1 MNWKNH
7 HAGIISGTGRE
18 INSGF
23 GGRPIQDVV
32 QTDASINPG
41 NSGGPLLDSEGD
53 VIGGTS
59 LSSQHH
65 LCLQQRCIRS
75 MARGDSW
82 YVQHLL
88 SFSDGQW
95 LLAGINTAI
104 YSTSGVSAGIG
115 FAIPVDTVK
124 LSVDQILKY
133 GRVTRQVR

>member
-53 VIGGTS
+53 VIGETS
-59 LSSQHH
+59 QASASVLFTAMLHSNQSMWSQ
-65 LCLQQRCIRS
+65 LVCAQ
-75 MARGDSW
+75 
-82 YVQHLL
+82 
-88 SFSDGQW
+88 
-95 LLAGINTAI
+95 
-104 YSTSGVSAGIG
+104 
-115 FAIPVDTVK
+115 PTVP
-124 LSVDQILKY
+124 L
-133 GRVTRQVR
+133 